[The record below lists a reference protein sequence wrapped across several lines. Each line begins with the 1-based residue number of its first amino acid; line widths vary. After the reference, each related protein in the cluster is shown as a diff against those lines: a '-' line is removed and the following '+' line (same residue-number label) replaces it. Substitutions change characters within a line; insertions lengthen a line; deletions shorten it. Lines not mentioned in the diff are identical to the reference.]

1 MELHPAVDVPVDL
14 NFVWFSPHES
24 ILMSALVVKS
34 SSLYTSKIVLSDVS
48 LEDAG
53 QYTCK
58 ATIGSEAIIIGS
70 EISVSAQR
78 DVEIGQYSIYHG
90 SIKIKR
96 YLL

>member
-14 NFVWFSPHES
+14 NFVWISPHES
-24 ILMSALVVKS
+24 TLMSALVMKS
-34 SSLYTSKIVLSDVS
+34 SSLYTSKVVLSDVS
-48 LEDAG
+48 MEDAG

-78 DVEIGQYSIYHG
+78 DIEIGQYSI
-90 SIKIKR
+90 
-96 YLL
+96 L